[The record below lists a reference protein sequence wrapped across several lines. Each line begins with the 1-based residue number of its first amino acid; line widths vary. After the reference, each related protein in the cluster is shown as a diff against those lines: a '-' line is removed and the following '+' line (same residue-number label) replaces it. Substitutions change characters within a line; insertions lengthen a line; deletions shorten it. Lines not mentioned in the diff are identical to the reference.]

1 MAQCSLCKFE
11 LFASRVLCVAKH
23 DPAFIAH
30 GRNTGVQASADT
42 GVYGRAGANFRS
54 PPQFLNG
61 AGRLIM
67 RDGRR
72 SATAVPNTYRCG
84 RA

>member
-30 GRNTGVQASADT
+30 GRNTGVQWQIPVFAAALERT
-42 GVYGRAGANFRS
+42 
-54 PPQFLNG
+54 L
-61 AGRLIM
+61 
-67 RDGRR
+67 GRR
-72 SATAVPNTYRCG
+72 HNFSTVLAG
-84 RA
+84 